1 MTRKQINVLLW
12 VVLAVF
18 VIYRIALFIFPQA
31 LPGAAFVL
39 AGLPFVFAL
48 IHGVCNYRFR
58 DVLVFL
64 AITLVISN
72 LLENCS
78 ILTGFPFGHYY
89 YTDYLGPKLFL
100 VPGSISLA
108 YFGMGYLSWML
119 ARVILGNIEQRMSGH
134 FTYTVPLLAGF
145 LMVSWDLTFDPIAS
159 TILHSWIWLQGGS
172 YYGVPFSNFIG
183 WFFTVYVFFQ
193 LFALY
198 LKSRPN
204 VYARVKPEISKG
216 YWLQAATFYGITGFT
231 AVMSALV
238 LPADDTIADATGALW
253 HIQDIIIT
261 CGLVALFTM
270 IAFTFLS
277 IVKIAGLREEGN
289 TTGKNNSGL
298 PVNR

>member
-1 MTRKQINVLLW
+1 MTKNQINILLW
-12 VVLAVF
+12 VILAVF
-18 VIYRIALFIFPQA
+18 VVYRIALCFFPQA

-39 AGLPFVFAL
+39 SGLPFVFAL

-58 DVLVFL
+58 DILVFL
-64 AITLVISN
+64 AITLIVSN

-89 YTDYLGPKLFL
+89 YTDYLGAKLFL
-100 VPGSISLA
+100 VPVSISLA

-119 ARVILGNIEQRMSGH
+119 ARVVLGNVEQRMAGH
-134 FTYTVPLLAGF
+134 FIYTVPLLAGF

-159 TILHSWIWLQGGS
+159 TILHSWIWQQGGS

-216 YWLQAATFYGITGFT
+216 YWLQAAIFYGITGLT
-231 AVMSALV
+231 AVLSALI
-238 LPADDTIADATGALW
+238 PQADDIVPDATGALW

-261 CGLVALFTM
+261 CGLVAIFTM

-277 IVKIAGLREEGN
+277 VVKIAELPAEGN
-289 TTGKNNSGL
+289 TSGKNN
-298 PVNR
+298 

>member
-1 MTRKQINVLLW
+1 MTKKQINILLW
-12 VVLAVF
+12 AIVAVF
-18 VIYRIALFIFPQA
+18 VAYRIALCFFPEA

-39 AGLPFVFAL
+39 SGLPFVFAL

-58 DVLVFL
+58 DILIFL

-89 YTDYLGPKLFL
+89 YTDQLGPKLFL
-100 VPGSISLA
+100 VPVAISLA

-119 ARVILGNIEQRMSGH
+119 ARVILGNVEQRMSGH
-134 FTYTVPLLAGF
+134 FAYTVPLLAGF

-159 TILHSWIWLQGGS
+159 TVLHSWIWQQGGS

-204 VYARVKPEISKG
+204 IYARAQPEISKG
-216 YWLQAATFYGITGFT
+216 YWWQAAISYGVTGLAAVLIALFPT
-231 AVMSALV
+231 ADSSV
-238 LPADDTIADATGALW
+238 IDATGKVW
-253 HIQDIIIT
+253 HTQDIFGT
-261 CGLVALFTM
+261 CGLAALFTM
-270 IAFTFLS
+270 IVFTSLS
-277 IVKIAGLREEGN
+277 AVKIARLPGAGN
-289 TTGKNNSGL
+289 AMKKNI
-298 PVNR
+298 